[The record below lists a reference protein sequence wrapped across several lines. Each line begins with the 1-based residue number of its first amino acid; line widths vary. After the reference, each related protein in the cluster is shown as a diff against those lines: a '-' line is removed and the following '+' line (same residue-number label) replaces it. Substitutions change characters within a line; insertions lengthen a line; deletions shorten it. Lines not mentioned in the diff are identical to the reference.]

1 MPFKIQTDF
10 AELLK
15 PNRSKSRFVI
25 LSLLVASQQADT
37 GFADVADVM
46 VIEQNEKDTI
56 IESASRSPVRL
67 CASSPVIWAFDIN

>member
-1 MPFKIQTDF
+1 MPFKIQIDF

-15 PNRSKSRFVI
+15 PNGSKSRFVI
-25 LSLLVASQQADT
+25 LSLTVASQQADT

-56 IESASRSPVRL
+56 IESASGAPVWL
-67 CASSPVIWAFDIN
+67 CA